1 MGKYDTCMREF
12 LQNKERF
19 ADFFNGCCFQG
30 EQVIRAEE
38 LQDASE
44 MYIIE
49 NFPPEKKADEGADA
63 KGHNSRQS
71 QRKTQFFRDVKM
83 YLCSGT
89 ALQILAVE
97 NQSYIDYS
105 MPVRCMEY
113 DAAEY
118 HKQLKA
124 KKRRWNLMN
133 RRQKG
138 SSIISGAASAATS
151 HEKLSGILKTD
162 RLQPVYTV
170 CLYSGTDPWDGP
182 RTLSDMMAFHP
193 NDNCLRFLFRDYPL
207 NLFCV
212 NEHSGFDEFHTDL
225 RQLFRAM
232 NCRKDKQKLTELMG
246 DKLYSHLNED
256 TWDAIAV
263 MTDNA
268 ALLQNKEAFRNTYG
282 NQEGFTMCQALD
294 ELMADKMNE
303 GILIGKHEGILIGKH
318 EGILI
323 GKREGKHEGILLEK
337 QNSEA
342 KIRAIISNMLA
353 GGISCENICRF
364 LECDPSLVE
373 QVQTGIQ

>member
-49 NFPPEKKADEGADA
+49 NFPPEKKADEGTDA
-63 KGHNSRQS
+63 QGHNSRQS

-105 MPVRCMEY
+105 MPVRCMGY

-138 SSIISGAASAATS
+138 SSIISGATS

-193 NDNCLRFLFRDYPL
+193 NDNYLRFLFRDYPL

-246 DKLYSHLNED
+246 DKLYSNLNED

-282 NQEGFTMCQALD
+282 NQEGFNMCQALD

-303 GILIGKHEGILIGKH
+303 GILIGKHEGIL
-318 EGILI
+318 
-323 GKREGKHEGILLEK
+323 LEK

-342 KIRAIISNMLA
+342 KIRTIISNMLA

-373 QVQTGIQ
+373 QIRKSIQ

>member
-49 NFPPEKKADEGADA
+49 NFPPEKPVAKGADA
-63 KGHNSRQS
+63 QGHNSRQS
-71 QRKTQFFRDVKM
+71 RRKTQFFRDVKM

-118 HKQLKA
+118 HRQLKA

-138 SSIISGAASAATS
+138 SSITSGAVSAATS

-193 NDNCLRFLFRDYPL
+193 NDNYLRFLFRDYPL

-256 TWDAIAV
+256 TLDAIAV

-268 ALLQNKEAFRNTYG
+268 ALL
-282 NQEGFTMCQALD
+282 
-294 ELMADKMNE
+294 
-303 GILIGKHEGILIGKH
+303 
-318 EGILI
+318 
-323 GKREGKHEGILLEK
+323 
-337 QNSEA
+337 
-342 KIRAIISNMLA
+342 
-353 GGISCENICRF
+353 
-364 LECDPSLVE
+364 
-373 QVQTGIQ
+373 

>member
-1 MGKYDTCMREF
+1 
-12 LQNKERF
+12 
-19 ADFFNGCCFQG
+19 
-30 EQVIRAEE
+30 
-38 LQDASE
+38 
-44 MYIIE
+44 
-49 NFPPEKKADEGADA
+49 
-63 KGHNSRQS
+63 
-71 QRKTQFFRDVKM
+71 
-83 YLCSGT
+83 
-89 ALQILAVE
+89 
-97 NQSYIDYS
+97 
-105 MPVRCMEY
+105 
-113 DAAEY
+113 
-118 HKQLKA
+118 
-124 KKRRWNLMN
+124 MN

-138 SSIISGAASAATS
+138 PSITSGAVSAATS

-193 NDNCLRFLFRDYPL
+193 NDNYLRFLFRDYPL

-282 NQEGFTMCQALD
+282 NQEGFDMCQALD

-303 GILIGKHEGILIGKH
+303 GILIGKHEGIL
-318 EGILI
+318 
-323 GKREGKHEGILLEK
+323 LEK

-342 KIRAIISNMLA
+342 KIRTIISNMLA
-353 GGISCENICRF
+353 GGVSCENICRF

-373 QVQTGIQ
+373 QVSNDNFG